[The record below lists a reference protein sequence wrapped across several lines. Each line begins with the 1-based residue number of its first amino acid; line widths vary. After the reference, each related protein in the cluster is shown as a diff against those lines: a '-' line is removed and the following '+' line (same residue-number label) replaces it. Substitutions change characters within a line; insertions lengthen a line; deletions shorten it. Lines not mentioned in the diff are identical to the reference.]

1 MRLAAWRVGLFA
13 LLGLVLLAV
22 TTVLATG
29 GWFAASERAV
39 MRFDSSVFGLQTGA
53 PVVFRGVRVGQVT
66 AIGFAPAAPGASAAP
81 GGLAVPVT
89 AEFDRDL
96 VRELQAAAGGT
107 GTAARAA
114 GAAASAAVATAS
126 VGSNTAVK
134 ALVARGL
141 VARLAL
147 QSLLT
152 GQLYVDLDF
161 DADSA
166 ALPLAAALSPGGL
179 PLIPTTATR
188 LQTLQAQLEGLDLAQ
203 IGRDVAAVAAS
214 ARQLLA
220 GPEPARALA
229 RTADAAQA
237 LEKLALRLERDIAP
251 LARAAQGSF
260 TEGRR
265 ALQDLGAG
273 ARQFGV
279 AAQQVAGAAS
289 QVQALARGGTPV
301 LAEVQRAAAELG
313 RAAASLRAAAG
324 EDSALR
330 GEAER
335 ALQDVS
341 RAARALREV
350 GETLERHP
358 DALLRGRASPP

>member
-1 MRLAAWRVGLFA
+1 MRMAAWRVGLFA
-13 LLGLVLLAV
+13 LLGLALLAV
-22 TTVLATG
+22 ATVLATG

-66 AIGFAPAAPGASAAP
+66 AIGFAPGAP

-96 VRELQAAAGGT
+96 LRELRG
-107 GTAARAA
+107 AA
-114 GAAASAAVATAS
+114 GAAAGASASAAAS
-126 VGSNTAVK
+126 AAGAGSNSAVK
-134 ALVARGL
+134 GLVARGL

-161 DADSA
+161 DDS
-166 ALPLAAALSPGGL
+166 LAAAPVAVAATPGGL

-214 ARQLLA
+214 MRQLLA
-220 GPEPARALA
+220 GPEPARVLS

-237 LEKLALRLERDIAP
+237 LEKLAQRLERDIAP

-260 TEGRR
+260 TEGQR

-273 ARQFGV
+273 ARQFSR

-289 QVQALARGGTPV
+289 QVQALASGGTPV
-301 LAEVQRAAAELG
+301 LAEVQRAATELG

-324 EDSALR
+324 EDSTLR

-350 GETLERHP
+350 GEMLERHP
-358 DALLRGRASPP
+358 DALLRGRAGPP